1 VEHFGRYGKM
11 QHVAEYGR
19 ARQRGVTLLELM
31 AVTAAVVVL
40 TLMAVPAFKS
50 YVDRSRSARAIGDIG
65 TISVQLYRWQLN
77 TQSFPATLAA
87 AGIAAT
93 DPWGQAYEYTPVEGT
108 PQNELR
114 KDHNLHP
121 INTDFDLY
129 SVGPDGDSQKPLTA
143 GPSRDDIIRANNG
156 AYIGVA
162 ANY

>member
-1 VEHFGRYGKM
+1 M
-11 QHVAEYGR
+11 QHVAEYYR

-31 AVTAAVVVL
+31 IVAAAVVML
-40 TLMAVPAFKS
+40 SAFAIPAFNG
-50 YVDRSRSARAIGDIG
+50 YIERSRTSRAIGDIG
-65 TISVQLYRWQLN
+65 SISLQLYRWQLN
-77 TQSFPATLAA
+77 TQSFPATLAD
-87 AGIAAT
+87 AGIVAT
-93 DPWGQAYEYTPVEGT
+93 DPWGRAYAYTRVAGT
-108 PQNELR
+108 PQNQLR

-129 SVGPDGDSQKPLTA
+129 SVGPDGNSQKPLTA

>member
-1 VEHFGRYGKM
+1 M
-11 QHVAEYGR
+11 QHVAEYYR

-31 AVTAAVVVL
+31 VVAAAVVML
-40 TLMAVPAFKS
+40 SAFAIPAFNG
-50 YVDRSRSARAIGDIG
+50 YVERSRTSRAIGDIG
-65 TISVQLYRWQLN
+65 SISLQLYRWQLN
-77 TQSFPATLAA
+77 TQSFPATLAD
-87 AGIAAT
+87 AGIVAT
-93 DPWGQAYEYTPVEGT
+93 DPWGRAYAYTRVAGT
-108 PQNELR
+108 PQNQLR

-129 SVGPDGDSQKPLTA
+129 SVGPDGNSQKPLTA